1 MRIVL
6 MGMPGVGKGT
16 QAARLREALG
26 GIHVSTGD
34 MLREAV
40 QAGTPLGQRVR
51 GYLEQGTLVP
61 DDVMGDVIAARL
73 ARPDAAGGF
82 ILDGFPRTVAQ
93 IEILDRVLDRLRTR
107 LDGVI
112 LIAAPRR
119 EVVSRLTGRRVCPKC
134 LAVYHVDNRPP
145 RSPGVC
151 DHCGQ
156 ALVQRP
162 DDTEPVILGR
172 LEVFERQTL
181 PVAEVYRERG
191 LLEEIDGTGDP
202 DVVFERLRLAAGRA

>member
-6 MGMPGVGKGT
+6 IGMPGVGKGT
-16 QAARLREALG
+16 QAARLRAAVG
-26 GIHVSTGD
+26 GVHVSTGD
-34 MLREAV
+34 MLRDAV

-51 GYLEQGTLVP
+51 GYLEQGALVP
-61 DDVMGDVIAARL
+61 DEVMGEVIAARL

-82 ILDGFPRTVAQ
+82 VLDGFPRTVAQ
-93 IEILDRVLDRLRTR
+93 VEILDRVLERLRTE
-107 LDGVI
+107 LDAAI

-134 LAVYHVDNRPP
+134 AALYHVDNRPP

-151 DHCGQ
+151 DQCGQ

-162 DDTEPVILGR
+162 DDTEPVILER
-172 LEVFERQTL
+172 LDVFDRQTL
-181 PVAEVYRERG
+181 PVAQVYRERG
-191 LLEEIDGTGDP
+191 LLQEVDGTGDP
-202 DVVFERLRLAAGRA
+202 DQVFERLRLAASRT